1 MTTAILTDTRYA
13 SHTYPG
19 HVERAERLQAI
30 GKALDASGLRSE
42 LLALAPRAASAAE
55 LTAIH
60 SPAHLRM
67 LQRFGAQGGGNID
80 PDTYMN
86 DTSWDAAVWAA
97 GSALRA
103 VEAVVRG
110 ECANAFSLARPPGHH
125 ATKDQAMGFCLVNN
139 IAIAA
144 RYALDHLG
152 LERIAIVDYDVHHG
166 NGTQDIFYD
175 EPRVLFCSTH
185 AWPCYPGTGAITE
198 VGAGAA
204 VGTTLN
210 VPLPLGLG
218 DQGYRQVFEQVV
230 VPTVRRWQPQ
240 MLLVS
245 AGYDA
250 HWSDPIGPMVL
261 SVAGYADLTR
271 MLYDLAAEMC
281 DGRLVLVLEGGYN
294 LDALGASVVA
304 ALRVLLGH
312 DTGDDPLGS
321 IAAHEPSVDNVIA
334 RLRSIHPLFQ

>member
-1 MTTAILTDTRYA
+1 
-13 SHTYPG
+13 
-19 HVERAERLQAI
+19 
-30 GKALDASGLRSE
+30 
-42 LLALAPRAASAAE
+42 
-55 LTAIH
+55 
-60 SPAHLRM
+60 
-67 LQRFGAQGGGNID
+67 
-80 PDTYMN
+80 
-86 DTSWDAAVWAA
+86 
-97 GSALRA
+97 
-103 VEAVVRG
+103 
-110 ECANAFSLARPPGHH
+110 
-125 ATKDQAMGFCLVNN
+125 MGFCLVNN